1 MQKHYYVLTYSDY
14 VFQSKYIT
22 TGLCIATTGIYFD
35 YIIITGPHKL
45 TAGIKI
51 STCLCIAITG
61 VYFDYLIITGSDIVT
76 TGTKILLRVYIFSL
90 RVQVQSKYNLKN
102 QLRV

>member
-1 MQKHYYVLTYSDY
+1 MG
-14 VFQSKYIT
+14 QSKYKS
-22 TGLCIATTGIYFD
+22 
-35 YIIITGPHKL
+35 ITGSSIE
-45 TAGIKI
+45 T
-51 STCLCIAITG
+51 TG

>member
-1 MQKHYYVLTYSDY
+1 MEMVKVQKYYWFKYRDY
-14 VFQSKYIT
+14 GCEFCILYYYGCKNIITCSHIVTTCSKTIIT

-35 YIIITGPHKL
+35 Y
-45 TAGIKI
+45 
-51 STCLCIAITG
+51 
-61 VYFDYLIITGSDIVT
+61 LIITDSHILT
-76 TGTKILLRVYIFSL
+76 TGIKGLLRVYIFSL